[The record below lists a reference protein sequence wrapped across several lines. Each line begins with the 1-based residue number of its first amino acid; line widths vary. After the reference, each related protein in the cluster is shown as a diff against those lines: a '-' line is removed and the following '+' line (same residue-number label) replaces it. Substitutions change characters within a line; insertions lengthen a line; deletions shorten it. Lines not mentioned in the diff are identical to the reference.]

1 MDYETWIETYK
12 PIQNHLSKYEASFD
26 GTMFETYGDEVE
38 FVKTQVEAQKVWTIR
53 DGEDDNLILTAGM
66 GWVNRLGYLITEVPW
81 TDADLYEVVEF

>member
-12 PIQNHLSKYEASFD
+12 PIQNHLSKYASFD

-53 DGEDDNLILTAGM
+53 DGEDDTLILTAGM
-66 GWVNRLGYLITEVPW
+66 GWVNRLGYLVTEVAW
-81 TDADLYEVVEF
+81 QDSDLGLVVEF